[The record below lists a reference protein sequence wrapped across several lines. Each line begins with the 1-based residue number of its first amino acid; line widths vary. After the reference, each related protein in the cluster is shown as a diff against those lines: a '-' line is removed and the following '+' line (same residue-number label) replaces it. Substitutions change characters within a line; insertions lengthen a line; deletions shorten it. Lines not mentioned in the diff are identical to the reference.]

1 MLRRRV
7 QSLDP
12 LSHRANERTAKV
24 FMGAFC
30 ALHEIAGPGSVK
42 QIGFAGEQVPFDFV
56 GDSWSVSRHSSPIT
70 PSCAD
75 PGENKRKLR
84 NPGACSIRREIKY
97 L

>member
-1 MLRRRV
+1 
-7 QSLDP
+7 
-12 LSHRANERTAKV
+12 
-24 FMGAFC
+24 MGAFC

-56 GDSWSVSRHSSPIT
+56 GDSWSVSCHSSPIT

-84 NPGACSIRREIKY
+84 NPGACSIRREIKISMISWGGDGSHRGKAARGGSDP
-97 L
+97 